1 MGKLKDLFLMNDIE
15 IEEDK
20 LGAYVEE
27 EKLGT
32 YTVHNSDC
40 SCTFIQTYQPVSRVK
55 EES

>member
-1 MGKLKDLFLMNDIE
+1 MGKLKDLHLMNDIE
-15 IEEDK
+15 VEEDK

-32 YTVHNSDC
+32 YTVHNPDC
-40 SCTFIQTYQPVSRVK
+40 SCTFIQTYQPVSLDK